1 MPKDGEDKRYL
12 VIVNP
17 VSRGGK
23 AQEEGIWLL
32 NRLKKAGVDYEFLF
46 TERAG
51 HAEEMVVK
59 WAEDFDVVVS
69 VSGDGT
75 TNEII
80 NGIMKVPSA
89 DLRLAMFPAGT
100 ADDFACN
107 MGYDRKDKE
116 QALEAILG
124 NTCRT
129 IDLIRYD
136 DHYAAVTWGLGVD
149 SEIADGAYKWKR
161 FRIPAYFYSGLKK
174 CFFEERKKYDV
185 RFDYEGQIFEGK
197 VLISIL
203 CNAPVFGRYIRINP
217 NARMND
223 GLLDLTVGREMP
235 NVYGLVLFAFACLGE
250 ARLLQAG
257 LLSPGAGDARRVQVR
272 HLRPDRRRGLQVR
285 GGKDHQPLGCQGG
298 PESPRARRVSGRQEA
313 ALRVQG
319 GAAGAGP
326 AAPHPQEGRGGGGT
340 GGAVPQGEG
349 KGGEGPGDEA
359 DGACGAQEPGGT
371 AGPAAG
377 AVLAGMGGET
387 QRAPGRQE
395 DEEGDAQ
402 AGEDGEACQVGRM
415 IYVNIIAG

>member
-1 MPKDGEDKRYL
+1 MPKAADERRYL

-89 DLRLAMFPAGT
+89 ELRLAMFPAGT
-100 ADDFACN
+100 ADDFARN

-116 QALEAILG
+116 QALRAILG
-124 NTCRT
+124 DSCRT

-136 DHYAAVTWGLGVD
+136 DRYAAVTWGLGVD

-161 FRIPAYFYSGLKK
+161 FRIPAYFYSGLRK
-174 CFFEERKKYDV
+174 CFFEEKKRYRV
-185 RFDYEGQIFEGK
+185 RFDYEGQTFDDW

-217 NARMND
+217 NAKMND
-223 GLLDLTVGREMP
+223 GLLDLTIGREMP
-235 NVYGLVLFAFACLGE
+235 NIYGLVLFGFACMGGRHGFSSLVSFHEVREMRVECKSDTYAQIDGE
-250 ARLLQAG
+250 VYRFEAGKVINLSMVSRALKVLVPAESLADKKLPFVYREEPPEPVQLRLIPRRDGVAEELEE
-257 LLSPGAGDARRVQVR
+257 LSRRVKMRVER
-272 HLRPDRRRGLQVR
+272 ALETRRWKPAMAK
-285 GGKDHQPLGCQGG
+285 GGSGEEQ
-298 PESPRARRVSGRQEA
+298 GRQEVMFRQRREEKRGARRA
-313 ALRVQG
+313 ARRMKKEMEDLR
-319 GAAGAGP
+319 
-326 AAPHPQEGRGGGGT
+326 
-340 GGAVPQGEG
+340 
-349 KGGEGPGDEA
+349 KKD
-359 DGACGAQEPGGT
+359 
-371 AGPAAG
+371 
-377 AVLAGMGGET
+377 
-387 QRAPGRQE
+387 
-395 DEEGDAQ
+395 
-402 AGEDGEACQVGRM
+402 
-415 IYVNIIAG
+415 

>member
-1 MPKDGEDKRYL
+1 MPEEGRERRYL

-32 NRLKKAGVDYEFLF
+32 NRLKRAGVKYEALF

-51 HAEEMVVK
+51 HAEEMVVQ
-59 WAEDFDVVVS
+59 WADEFDVVVS

-89 DLRLAMFPAGT
+89 DLKLAMFPAGT

-116 QALEAILG
+116 QALKAILG
-124 NTCRT
+124 NAYRT

-136 DHYAAVTWGLGVD
+136 DRYAAVTWGLGVD

-174 CFFEERKKYDV
+174 CFFEERKRYHV
-185 RFDYEGQIFEGK
+185 RFDYEGQTFEGW

-223 GLLDLTVGREMP
+223 GLLDLTIGREMP
-235 NVYGLVLFAFACLGE
+235 NVYGLLLFAFACMGGRHGFSRLVSYHQVRSMRVECKTETYAQIDGE
-250 ARLLQAG
+250 VYKFDAGRVINLSVVPRALKVLVPAASLKNRRLPFVPTEEPSEPVQLRLIPQREGVSEELEELSRRVKARVDQALEAARLGPRLAPTF
-257 LLSPGAGDARRVQVR
+257 SRRRKTGRQQV
-272 HLRPDRRRGLQVR
+272 LFRPDREERLVR
-285 GGKDHQPLGCQGG
+285 GA
-298 PESPRARRVSGRQEA
+298 ARRLKKEA
-313 ALRVQG
+313 KARG
-319 GAAGAGP
+319 S
-326 AAPHPQEGRGGGGT
+326 RGG
-340 GGAVPQGEG
+340 
-349 KGGEGPGDEA
+349 
-359 DGACGAQEPGGT
+359 
-371 AGPAAG
+371 
-377 AVLAGMGGET
+377 
-387 QRAPGRQE
+387 R
-395 DEEGDAQ
+395 
-402 AGEDGEACQVGRM
+402 
-415 IYVNIIAG
+415 

>member
-1 MPKDGEDKRYL
+1 MPEDGEDKRLL

-116 QALEAILG
+116 QALRAILG
-124 NTCRT
+124 GSCRT

-136 DHYAAVTWGLGVD
+136 DRYAAVTWGLGVD

-161 FRIPAYFYSGLKK
+161 FRIPAYFYSGLRK

-185 RFDYEGQIFEGK
+185 RFDYEGQIFEGP

-217 NARMND
+217 NAKMND
-223 GLLDLTVGREMP
+223 GMLDLTVGREMP
-235 NVYGLVLFAFACLGE
+235 NVYGLVLFGFACMGGRHGFSSLVSYHQVREMRVECKSDTYAQIDGE
-250 ARLLQAG
+250 VYRFEAGKVINLSVVRGALKVLVPAESMDNKKLPFVYREEPPEPVQLRLIPRREGVAEELEELSRRVKARVEKALETRRMG
-257 LLSPGAGDARRVQVR
+257 PVRRRDAGDGQGHQQIMFSREWEERRCARRAAKR
-272 HLRPDRRRGLQVR
+272 MKREMRKLA
-285 GGKDHQPLGCQGG
+285 
-298 PESPRARRVSGRQEA
+298 ESGS
-313 ALRVQG
+313 
-319 GAAGAGP
+319 AG
-326 AAPHPQEGRGGGGT
+326 T
-340 GGAVPQGEG
+340 
-349 KGGEGPGDEA
+349 
-359 DGACGAQEPGGT
+359 
-371 AGPAAG
+371 
-377 AVLAGMGGET
+377 
-387 QRAPGRQE
+387 
-395 DEEGDAQ
+395 
-402 AGEDGEACQVGRM
+402 
-415 IYVNIIAG
+415 

>member
-1 MPKDGEDKRYL
+1 MPKDGEEKRYL

-17 VSRGGK
+17 VSRGGH

-89 DLRLAMFPAGT
+89 DLKLAMFPAGT

-107 MGYDRKDKE
+107 MGYNRKDKE

-124 NTCRT
+124 DSYRT

-136 DHYAAVTWGLGVD
+136 DRYAAVTWGLGVD

-161 FRIPAYFYSGLKK
+161 FRIPAYFYSGLRK
-174 CFFEERKKYDV
+174 CFFEERKRYHV
-185 RFDYEGQIFEGK
+185 RFDYEGQIFDDW

-235 NVYGLVLFAFACLGE
+235 NLYGLVLFGFACLGGRHGFSSLVSYHQVRE
-250 ARLLQAG
+250 MRIECKSDTFAQIDGEVYRFDTGKVINLSMVPQALKVLVPSDSLDNKRLPFVYREEPPEPVQLRLIPRREGVAEE
-257 LLSPGAGDARRVQVR
+257 LEELSRRVKTRVERALETRRIRPAMRGSGGEEKGQQQIMFSREWEEKRSARRAAKR
-272 HLRPDRRRGLQVR
+272 IKKEMR
-285 GGKDHQPLGCQGG
+285 KM
-298 PESPRARRVSGRQEA
+298 AKSGSER
-313 ALRVQG
+313 
-319 GAAGAGP
+319 
-326 AAPHPQEGRGGGGT
+326 
-340 GGAVPQGEG
+340 
-349 KGGEGPGDEA
+349 
-359 DGACGAQEPGGT
+359 
-371 AGPAAG
+371 
-377 AVLAGMGGET
+377 
-387 QRAPGRQE
+387 
-395 DEEGDAQ
+395 
-402 AGEDGEACQVGRM
+402 
-415 IYVNIIAG
+415 

>member
-89 DLRLAMFPAGT
+89 DLSLAMFPAGT
-100 ADDFACN
+100 ADDFARN

-116 QALEAILG
+116 QALRSILG
-124 NTCRT
+124 DTCRT
-129 IDLIRYD
+129 IDLIHYD
-136 DHYAAVTWGLGVD
+136 DRYAAVTWGLGVD

-161 FRIPAYFYSGLKK
+161 FRIPAYFYSGLRK
-174 CFFEERKKYDV
+174 CFFEERKRYHV
-185 RFDYEGQIFEGK
+185 RFDYEGQTFDDW

-203 CNAPVFGRYIRINP
+203 CNAPLFGRYIKINP
-217 NARMND
+217 DAKMND
-223 GLLDLTVGREMP
+223 GLLGLTIGREMP
-235 NVYGLVLFAFACLGE
+235 NVYGLVLFGFACLNGRHGFSRLVSYHQVRKMRVECKSDTYAQIDGEVYKFDAGKVINLAVVPQALKVLVPAESLNDKKLPFVYREEPPEPVQLRLIPRREGVAEELEELSRRVKVRVEQALE
-250 ARLLQAG
+250 ARRWR
-257 LLSPGAGDARRVQVR
+257 PGIARR
-272 HLRPDRRRGLQVR
+272 
-285 GGKDHQPLGCQGG
+285 GG
-298 PESPRARRVSGRQEA
+298 RADQGRQEVMFRRERAERRCARRA
-313 ALRVQG
+313 AKMIKKEMADLG
-319 GAAGAGP
+319 K
-326 AAPHPQEGRGGGGT
+326 T
-340 GGAVPQGEG
+340 GN
-349 KGGEGPGDEA
+349 PG
-359 DGACGAQEPGGT
+359 
-371 AGPAAG
+371 
-377 AVLAGMGGET
+377 
-387 QRAPGRQE
+387 
-395 DEEGDAQ
+395 
-402 AGEDGEACQVGRM
+402 
-415 IYVNIIAG
+415 

>member
-235 NVYGLVLFAFACLGE
+235 NVYGLVLFAFACLGGGHGFSKLVSYHQVREMRVECRSDTYAQIDGEVYKFE
-250 ARLLQAG
+250 AGKIINLSVVRGALKVLVPEESVDDKRLPFVYREEPPEPVQLRLIPRREGVAEE
-257 LLSPGAGDARRVQVR
+257 LEELSRRVKARVEKALETRRMGPAVRRNRVERQGQQQVLFSREWEEKHSARRAAKRMKREMRKLERTER
-272 HLRPDRRRGLQVR
+272 HA
-285 GGKDHQPLGCQGG
+285 K
-298 PESPRARRVSGRQEA
+298 
-313 ALRVQG
+313 
-319 GAAGAGP
+319 
-326 AAPHPQEGRGGGGT
+326 
-340 GGAVPQGEG
+340 
-349 KGGEGPGDEA
+349 
-359 DGACGAQEPGGT
+359 
-371 AGPAAG
+371 
-377 AVLAGMGGET
+377 
-387 QRAPGRQE
+387 
-395 DEEGDAQ
+395 
-402 AGEDGEACQVGRM
+402 
-415 IYVNIIAG
+415 

>member
-1 MPKDGEDKRYL
+1 MPKTGEERRYL

-32 NRLKKAGVDYEFLF
+32 NRLKKAGVEYEFLF

-89 DLRLAMFPAGT
+89 ELKLAMFPAGT

-116 QALEAILG
+116 QALRAILG
-124 NTCRT
+124 DSCRT

-136 DHYAAVTWGLGVD
+136 DRYAAVTWGLGVD

-161 FRIPAYFYSGLKK
+161 FRIPAYFYSGLRK
-174 CFFEERKKYDV
+174 CFFEERKKYHV
-185 RFDYEGQIFEGK
+185 RFDYEGQIFEGN

-223 GLLDLTVGREMP
+223 GLLDLTLGREMP
-235 NVYGLVLFAFACLGE
+235 NVYGLVLFGCACLGGRHGFSSLVSYHQVRE
-250 ARLLQAG
+250 MRVECKSDTYAQIDGEVFKFDAGKVINLSTVPQALKVLVPAESLDDKKRPFVHREEPPEPVQLRLIPRREGVAEELEELSRRVKARVEQALEVRHRKPG
-257 LLSPGAGDARRVQVR
+257 LGTGKNGGELGRQIALFGADHEEERSARR
-272 HLRPDRRRGLQVR
+272 
-285 GGKDHQPLGCQGG
+285 
-298 PESPRARRVSGRQEA
+298 A
-313 ALRVQG
+313 AKRMKKEMQKMAKNG
-319 GAAGAGP
+319 NAA
-326 AAPHPQEGRGGGGT
+326 
-340 GGAVPQGEG
+340 
-349 KGGEGPGDEA
+349 
-359 DGACGAQEPGGT
+359 
-371 AGPAAG
+371 
-377 AVLAGMGGET
+377 
-387 QRAPGRQE
+387 
-395 DEEGDAQ
+395 
-402 AGEDGEACQVGRM
+402 
-415 IYVNIIAG
+415 

>member
-235 NVYGLVLFAFACLGE
+235 NVYGLVLFAFACLGGRHGFSKLVSYHQVREMRVECRSDTYAQIDGEVYKFE
-250 ARLLQAG
+250 AGKIINLSVVRGALKVLVPEESVDDKRLPFVYREEPPEPVQLRLIPRREGVAEE
-257 LLSPGAGDARRVQVR
+257 LEELSRRVKARVEKALETRRMGPAVRRNRVERQGQQQVLFSREWEEKHSARRAAKRMKREMRKLERTER
-272 HLRPDRRRGLQVR
+272 HA
-285 GGKDHQPLGCQGG
+285 K
-298 PESPRARRVSGRQEA
+298 
-313 ALRVQG
+313 
-319 GAAGAGP
+319 
-326 AAPHPQEGRGGGGT
+326 
-340 GGAVPQGEG
+340 
-349 KGGEGPGDEA
+349 
-359 DGACGAQEPGGT
+359 
-371 AGPAAG
+371 
-377 AVLAGMGGET
+377 
-387 QRAPGRQE
+387 
-395 DEEGDAQ
+395 
-402 AGEDGEACQVGRM
+402 
-415 IYVNIIAG
+415 